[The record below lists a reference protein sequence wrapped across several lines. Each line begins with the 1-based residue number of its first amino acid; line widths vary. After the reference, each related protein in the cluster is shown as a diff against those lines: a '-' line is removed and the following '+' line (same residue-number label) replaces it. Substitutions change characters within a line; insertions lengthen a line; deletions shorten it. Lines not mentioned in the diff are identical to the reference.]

1 VKILDA
7 VRKTFILIYFI
18 LVFYVLI
25 SNWVYIIVRQV
36 KAEQWKVPLD
46 VYQVKTPDTEEAS
59 IYPSSNMFDANSRII
74 AAHARTMHDTH
85 GRHGSTYM
93 EYCM

>member
-7 VRKTFILIYFI
+7 LRKAFILSYFI

-59 IYPSSNMFDANSRII
+59 I
-74 AAHARTMHDTH
+74 
-85 GRHGSTYM
+85 
-93 EYCM
+93 